1 MPRLSM
7 QSMELSLPR
16 VRNEIK
22 QNFDTAFRRYGDYD
36 QGIEKAEVS
45 IDQQQHHH
53 RNDMQLKAKSQITS
67 P

>member
-22 QNFDTAFRRYGDYD
+22 QNFDTPFRRYGEYD
-36 QGIEKAEVS
+36 QGNEKAEVS
-45 IDQQQHHH
+45 IDQQHHH

>member
-45 IDQQQHHH
+45 IDQQHNH
-53 RNDMQLKAKSQITS
+53 RNEMQLKAKSQITS